1 MKKYHRSIVGRSY
14 AHRVKEILRIYD
26 EHSRSGL
33 SNREIFRRYIW
44 PKYRICERT
53 FYNMIKASADDRV
66 IARQREMQ
74 MTLF

>member
-1 MKKYHRSIVGRSY
+1 
-14 AHRVKEILRIYD
+14 
-26 EHSRSGL
+26 
-33 SNREIFRRYIW
+33 REIFRRYIW